1 MMKNKTIGVY
11 VMTTKTITFPV
22 LKLDT
27 KNQELSADIHK
38 NATHTVPGLTVS
50 TGHLIADALQTRLQG
65 LNELS
70 LILKHAHWNVVG
82 PNFVAVHEMLDSQVD
97 EVRDFVDEIAE
108 RMAALGVAPNG
119 LSGNLVA
126 TRQTPEYPLGRATAQ
141 DHLKMI
147 DSYYSHNI
155 EAHRVVLEHNGH
167 LDPISEDLL
176 VAQTR
181 ALEKLQWFIRAHLDN
196 GNGNI

>member
-1 MMKNKTIGVY
+1 MSN
-11 VMTTKTITFPV
+11 KTITFPV
-22 LKLDT
+22 LTLNT
-27 KNQELSADIHK
+27 QAQALTADINK
-38 NATHTVPGLTVS
+38 NATHTVPGLTTS
-50 TGHLIADALQTRLQG
+50 TGHLIAEALQMRLQG

-70 LILKHAHWNVVG
+70 MILKHAHWNVVG
-82 PNFVAVHEMLDSQVD
+82 ANFIAVHEMLDSQVD

-126 TRQTPEYPLGRATAQ
+126 TRQTPEYPLGRATVQ

-147 DSYYSHNI
+147 DLYYSHNI

-196 GNGNI
+196 GTGNI

>member
-1 MMKNKTIGVY
+1 
-11 VMTTKTITFPV
+11 MTTNTITFPV
-22 LKLDT
+22 LTLDT
-27 KNQELSADIHK
+27 QAQALSADVNK

-50 TGHLIADALQTRLQG
+50 TGHLIADALQMRLQG
-65 LNELS
+65 LNELAM
-70 LILKHAHWNVVG
+70 ILKHVHWNVVG
-82 PNFVAVHEMLDSQVD
+82 KGFIGIHEMLDSQVD
-97 EVRDFVDEIAE
+97 EVREFVDEIAE

-126 TRQTPEYPLGRATAQ
+126 NRQTPEYPLGRASAQ
-141 DHLKMI
+141 DHLRII
-147 DSYYSHNI
+147 DKFYSFNI
-155 EAHRVVLEHNGH
+155 ESHRVVLAHYGE

-196 GNGNI
+196 GNGSI

>member
-1 MMKNKTIGVY
+1 
-11 VMTTKTITFPV
+11 MTTNTITFPV
-22 LKLDT
+22 LTLDT
-27 KNQELSADIHK
+27 QAQALSADVNK

-50 TGHLIADALQTRLQG
+50 TGHLIADALQMRLQG
-65 LNELS
+65 LNELAM
-70 LILKHAHWNVVG
+70 ILKHVHWNVVG
-82 PNFVAVHEMLDSQVD
+82 KGFIGIHEMLDSQVD
-97 EVRDFVDEIAE
+97 EVREFVDEIAE
-108 RMAALGVAPNG
+108 RMATLGVAPNG

-126 TRQTPEYPLGRATAQ
+126 TRQTPEYPLGRATVQ
-141 DHLKMI
+141 EHLKMI

-181 ALEKLQWFIRAHLDN
+181 ALEKLQWFIRAHLDS
-196 GNGNI
+196 GNGHI

>member
-1 MMKNKTIGVY
+1 MIN
-11 VMTTKTITFPV
+11 KTITFPV
-22 LKLDT
+22 LKLNT
-27 KNQELSADIHK
+27 QTQELSADINK

-50 TGHLIADALQTRLQG
+50 TGHLIADALQMRLQG

-70 LILKHAHWNVVG
+70 MILKHAHWNVVG

-147 DSYYSHNI
+147 DLYYSHNI

-196 GNGNI
+196 GSGNI

>member
-1 MMKNKTIGVY
+1 
-11 VMTTKTITFPV
+11 MTTQTITFPV
-22 LKLDT
+22 LTL
-27 KNQELSADIHK
+27 NEQAQGLSVELHK
-38 NATHTVPGLTVS
+38 NATHTVPGLAVN
-50 TGHLIADALQTRLQG
+50 TGHLIADALQMRLQG
-65 LNELS
+65 LNELA

-82 PNFVAVHEMLDSQVD
+82 PQFIAVHEMLDEQTD
-97 EVRDFVDEIAE
+97 EIREFVDEIAE
-108 RMAALGVAPNG
+108 RIAALGVTPNG

-147 DSYYSHNI
+147 DYYYSHNI
-155 EAHRVVLEHNGH
+155 ESHRVVLEHNGH

>member
-1 MMKNKTIGVY
+1 MN
-11 VMTTKTITFPV
+11 TKTISFPS
-22 LKLDT
+22 LTLTEKSQALT
-27 KNQELSADIHK
+27 ADINK
-38 NATHTVPGLTVS
+38 NATHSVPGIDVN
-50 TGHLIADALQTRLQG
+50 TGHSIAEALQARLQG
-65 LNELS
+65 LNELA

-82 PNFVAVHEMLDSQVD
+82 PQFIAVHEMLDSQVD

-126 TRQTPEYPLGRATAQ
+126 NRQTPEYPLGRASAQ
-141 DHLKMI
+141 DHLRII
-147 DSYYSHNI
+147 DKFYSFNI
-155 EAHRVVLEHNGH
+155 ESHRVVLAHYGE

-196 GNGNI
+196 GNGSI